1 MRLASSRATTRASS
15 IDDRLALVLVTRARA
30 RTHTMDPQ
38 TGLPYGW
45 NERTNAMSDMSGVA
59 ARSFSARGAYG
70 EEDGAY
76 KTSEQV
82 SEYWMKRIESE
93 RAEGREDAGEST
105 DGASGMASIDWE
117 RRARVRAS
125 EAERYG
131 VGGATLASGQP
142 AGQPAAVSAPTS
154 CSPELALVR
163 LATQACESVAAVLE
177 TRLVSLPEE
186 DRAAFAAALKR
197 SSERVFKCR

>member
-1 MRLASSRATTRASS
+1 MRLASSRATTRASSTRASS

-105 DGASGMASIDWE
+105 NGALGMASIDWE

-131 VGGATLASGQP
+131 VGGVGGATVASGQP
-142 AGQPAAVSAPTS
+142 GDSRRRSPRRRRVRPNSRS
-154 CSPELALVR
+154 CVWQR
-163 LATQACESVAAVLE
+163 K
-177 TRLVSLPEE
+177 
-186 DRAAFAAALKR
+186 RARAWR
-197 SSERVFKCR
+197 RC